1 MLRRYYSIYDKV
13 AKSYSGLFEQ
23 QNDAVASRLFNS
35 QQKNKDSFISVKPE
49 DFGLY
54 YICTV
59 EDETGQII
67 DNTKALACE
76 GKPNE

>member
-1 MLRRYYSIYDKV
+1 MLKRYYSIYDKV
-13 AKSYSGLFEQ
+13 SKSYSGLFEQ
-23 QNDAVASRLFNS
+23 QNDAVASRLFES
-35 QQKNKDSFISVKPE
+35 QRKNKDSFISMKPE

-54 YICTV
+54 YICTM

-67 DNTKALACE
+67 DNTKMLVCE

>member
-1 MLRRYYSIYDKV
+1 MLRRYYAIYDKV

-23 QNDAVASRLFNS
+23 QNDAVASRLFES

-49 DFGLY
+49 DFRLH
-54 YICTV
+54 YICTM
-59 EDETGQII
+59 EDETGEIV
-67 DNTKALACE
+67 DNNNIYVCE

>member
-1 MLRRYYSIYDKV
+1 MLKRYYAIYDKV

-23 QNDAVASRLFNS
+23 QNDAVASRLFES
-35 QQKNKDSFISVKPE
+35 QRKNKDSFISMKPE
-49 DFGLY
+49 DYALY

-59 EDETGQII
+59 EDETSEIM
-67 DNTKALACE
+67 DNTKALVCE

>member
-1 MLRRYYSIYDKV
+1 MLKRYYAIYDKV
-13 AKSYSGLFEQ
+13 AKTNRGLFEQ
-23 QNDAVASRLFNS
+23 KNDSVASRLFES

-49 DFGLY
+49 DFQLH
-54 YICTV
+54 YICTM

-67 DNTKALACE
+67 DNTKMLVCE

>member
-1 MLRRYYSIYDKV
+1 MLKRYYAIYDKV

-23 QNDAVASRLFNS
+23 QNDAVASRLFES

-49 DFGLY
+49 DFELW
-54 YICTV
+54 YICAI
-59 EDETGQII
+59 DNDTGEMV
-67 DNTKALACE
+67 DNTKYKVCE

>member
-1 MLRRYYSIYDKV
+1 MFKRYYAIYDKV
-13 AKSYSGLFEQ
+13 AKSYSGIFEQ
-23 QNDAVASRLFNS
+23 LNDAVASRLFES

-49 DFGLY
+49 DFQLN
-54 YICTV
+54 YICTM

-67 DNTKALACE
+67 DNTKTLVCE

>member
-1 MLRRYYSIYDKV
+1 MLKRYYAIYDKV
-13 AKSYSGLFEQ
+13 AKNCSGLFEQ
-23 QNDAVASRLFNS
+23 QNDAVASRLFES

-49 DFGLY
+49 DFQLH
-54 YICTV
+54 YICTM

-67 DNTKALACE
+67 DNTKMLVCE